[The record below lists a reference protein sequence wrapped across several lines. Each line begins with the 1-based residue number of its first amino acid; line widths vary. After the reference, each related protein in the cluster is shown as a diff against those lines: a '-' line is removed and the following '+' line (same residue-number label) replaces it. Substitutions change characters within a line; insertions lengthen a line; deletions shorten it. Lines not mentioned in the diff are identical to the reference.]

1 MNASFLLTAII
12 QGLAYGGLGYG
23 IFLSLRVFR
32 IPDITTDGSFT
43 FGGVVT
49 ATSISNS
56 LHPLL
61 AMLLSL
67 FAGLLAGSA
76 SGLLHTRL
84 KINALLAGILVMT
97 ALYSINLII
106 LGRPNLPL
114 MDIRNFFELIPFG
127 SALSKT
133 IISITFFTLLIL
145 SILHYLLRTDFGI
158 ALRATGNNE
167 EMAAAMGISTRRMKI
182 TGLALANGLTALSGS
197 LITQY
202 QGFAD
207 INMGIGIVVSGLGAV
222 MIGETVFG
230 RLIHRK
236 MIWHLLAILAG
247 GVIFRLAIAVT
258 LAAGADPVYLRLFT
272 SLMVL
277 AILSLGHFRKNLPA

>member
-32 IPDITTDGSFT
+32 IPDITTDGSFM

-97 ALYSINLII
+97 ALYSINLIM

-133 IISITFFTLLIL
+133 IISITLFTLLIL
-145 SILHYLLRTDFGI
+145 SVLHYLLRTDFGI

-167 EMAAAMGISTRRMKI
+167 DMAAAMGISTRRMKI